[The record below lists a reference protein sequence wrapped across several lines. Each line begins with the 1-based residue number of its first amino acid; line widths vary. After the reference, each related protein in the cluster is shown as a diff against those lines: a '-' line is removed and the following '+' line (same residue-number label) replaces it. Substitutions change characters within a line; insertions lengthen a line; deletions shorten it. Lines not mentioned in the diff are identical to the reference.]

1 MVKLRESLNGALV
14 DSPSESRS
22 GKRWRVKVIEAGK
35 GSSAIYPENVL
46 RDYASVFEAGT
57 QMYLDHPGK
66 SEESD
71 RPERSVRDLV
81 GRLVSEAEYKD
92 GALYAEAEFLPWAAP
107 AIEALSDMVG
117 LSIRAYGTVTES
129 DDGPVLTSFSGVES
143 VDVVT
148 KAGAGGQFVE
158 LLESARAK
166 NVEEAKSSDIHSSL
180 TDLVASETG
189 MEWGW
194 VRDFDPDKQT
204 VWYTADS
211 GTYEQ
216 QYETTN
222 GLPSALIGER
232 TKVIATTEYVSI
244 GESASVTTQKEKS
257 MTPEQEAKLDAL
269 VESISSLS
277 EQFSTVAESL
287 KAPEPVVEEDAAPVD
302 ALEAAKALAASEL
315 SEAGQAM
322 AIARVSESVS
332 LEEAINAQKEYED
345 SVRQSVGN
353 GYHVVEERKEPVK
366 VPFKKV
372 GA

>member
-14 DSPSESRS
+14 DSPSESKS

-158 LLESARAK
+158 LLESARA
-166 NVEEAKSSDIHSSL
+166 EH
-180 TDLVASETG
+180 ET
-189 MEWGW
+189 E
-194 VRDFDPDKQT
+194 
-204 VWYTADS
+204 S
-211 GTYEQ
+211 
-216 QYETTN
+216 
-222 GLPSALIGER
+222 
-232 TKVIATTEYVSI
+232 VI
-244 GESASVTTQKEKS
+244 TQKEKS

-287 KAPEPVVEEDAAPVD
+287 KAPEPVVEEDAATVD

-332 LEEAINAQKEYED
+332 LEEAIKAQKEYED

>member
-1 MVKLRESLNGALV
+1 MVKLRESLNGSLV
-14 DSPSESRS
+14 DSPTESKS

-35 GSSAIYPENVL
+35 GSSATYPEDVL

-57 QMYLDHPGK
+57 QMYLDHPGMA
-66 SEESD
+66 EETD

-81 GRLVSEAEYKD
+81 GRLVTEAEYKD

-117 LSIRAYGTVTES
+117 LSIRAYGTITES
-129 DDGPVLTSFSGVES
+129 DDGPVLTSFAGVES

-158 LLESARAK
+158 LLESARPAG
-166 NVEEAKSSDIHSSL
+166 VAEAKSSDTHSAL
-180 TDLVASETG
+180 NDLVNKGATD
-189 MEWGW
+189 WAW
-194 VRDFDPDKQT
+194 VNDFDPEARI
-204 VWYTADS
+204 VWYNSD
-211 GTYEQ
+211 GETYEQ
-216 QYETTN
+216 AYETSN
-222 GLPSALIGER
+222 GIPSALVGTR
-232 TKVIATTEYVSI
+232 TKVVARTEYVAAN
-244 GESASVTTQKEKS
+244 ESVTTQKENS

-269 VESISSLS
+269 VESISAFGDILRP
-277 EQFSTVAESL
+277 VAESL
-287 KAPEPVVEEDAAPVD
+287 AASAPGTEDDAPTVD

-322 AIARVSESVS
+322 AIGRVSESVS
-332 LEEAINAQKEYED
+332 LDEAIKAQKEYED
-345 SVRQSVGN
+345 SVREAASGE
-353 GYHVVEERKEPVK
+353 YHVVDESREPVK

>member
-14 DSPSESRS
+14 DSPSENKS

-35 GSSAIYPENVL
+35 GSSATYPEDVL

-57 QMYLDHPGK
+57 QMYLDHPAK

-158 LLESARAK
+158 LLESARA
-166 NVEEAKSSDIHSSL
+166 EH
-180 TDLVASETG
+180 ET
-189 MEWGW
+189 E
-194 VRDFDPDKQT
+194 
-204 VWYTADS
+204 S
-211 GTYEQ
+211 
-216 QYETTN
+216 
-222 GLPSALIGER
+222 
-232 TKVIATTEYVSI
+232 VI
-244 GESASVTTQKEKS
+244 TQKEKS

-287 KAPEPVVEEDAAPVD
+287 KAPEPVVEEDASTVD

-332 LEEAINAQKEYED
+332 LEEAIKAQKEYED
-345 SVRQSVGN
+345 SVRESASGD
-353 GYHVVEERKEPVK
+353 YHEVNERKEPVK